1 MPPKSERK
9 EKPVKGEEGTSTF
22 LGITRITANSKPS
35 RWAPSDDTTDVPRWS
50 SSICAQ

>member
-22 LGITRITANSKPS
+22 LGMLRTTANPQAEQVGSK
-35 RWAPSDDTTDVPRWS
+35 R
-50 SSICAQ
+50 QYH